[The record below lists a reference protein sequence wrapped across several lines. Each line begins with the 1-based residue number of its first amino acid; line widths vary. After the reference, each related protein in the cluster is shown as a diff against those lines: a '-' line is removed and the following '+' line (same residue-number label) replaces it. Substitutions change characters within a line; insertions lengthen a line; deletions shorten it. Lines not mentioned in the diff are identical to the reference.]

1 MDPGCNCDKC
11 ELKGLFFH
19 SVSEEE
25 LFAVCNS
32 KSEFEHEKGG
42 VIIEQ
47 GALIKDF
54 IYLKSGL
61 VKLYKTSKDQE
72 QILKFAGPFDFVSIL
87 NIFSNSKYQYSVQA
101 LEDSVTCHVDFN
113 EIRNMVLEN
122 GVFAHGLLQKMGQ
135 VSDDIIQESL
145 EIRRHNLKGRIAIV
159 LLYFANRVYESNEFE
174 LPLSRKEIAEYIGKT
189 TENVIRALSDF
200 RKSGII
206 KIYGKSIEII
216 DKDRLIQL
224 SKFG

>member
-1 MDPGCNCDKC
+1 MDPNCTCEKC
-11 ELKGLFFH
+11 ELKSLFFQ

-25 LFAVCNS
+25 LFNVCNN
-32 KSEFEHEKGG
+32 KKENEHKKGDL
-42 VIIEQ
+42 IIAE
-47 GALIKDF
+47 GSVIKDF

-61 VKLYKTSKDQE
+61 VKLYKTTRDHE

-87 NIFSNSKYQYSVQA
+87 NIFSHNKHQYSVMA
-101 LEDSVTCHVDFN
+101 LEDSVTCHVDFA
-113 EIRNMVLEN
+113 EVRNMVLEN

-135 VSDDIIQESL
+135 VSDSIIQESL
-145 EIRRHNLKGRIAIV
+145 QIRRHNLKGRVAIV
-159 LLYFANRVYESNEFE
+159 LLYFANRVYEKDEFE

-200 RKSGII
+200 RKSNII
-206 KIYGKSIEII
+206 KIFGKVIEII
-216 DKDRLIQL
+216 DKERLERL